1 VHNTFPEVII
11 ISLVQGGMN
20 DCTTSA
26 RVARLLGFLSRGCED
41 LGAMKLRVILK
52 TRRRRTERLR
62 PLGTRA
68 GKGDV
73 VEQGRKAKWTI

>member
-1 VHNTFPEVII
+1 VVLI
-11 ISLVQGGMN
+11 
-20 DCTTSA
+20 
-26 RVARLLGFLSRGCED
+26 RGSWVD
-41 LGAMKLRVILK
+41 LGVMMLRVILK
-52 TRRRRTERLR
+52 TRRRHTKRLR

>member
-1 VHNTFPEVII
+1 V
-11 ISLVQGGMN
+11 
-20 DCTTSA
+20 
-26 RVARLLGFLSRGCED
+26 D
-41 LGAMKLRVILK
+41 LGAVRLRVILK